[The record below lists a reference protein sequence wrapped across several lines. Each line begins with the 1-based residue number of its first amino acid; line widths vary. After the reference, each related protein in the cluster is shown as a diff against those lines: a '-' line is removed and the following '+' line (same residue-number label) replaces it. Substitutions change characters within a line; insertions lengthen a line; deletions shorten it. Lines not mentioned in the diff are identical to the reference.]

1 MAESFQEL
9 DRDGTHLVGYIEC
22 DYQTLIDVFGEPN
35 PEHCDGYKTDVEWRV
50 AENSLSYPIAIYN
63 WKNGK
68 NYCGRFGLPVKDIK
82 RWNIGGKN
90 SSDVILIEQV
100 LGQVT
105 GFKSEVFVDGEWA
118 SNGVVWPDLI
128 SAEKAA
134 SDLYSRW
141 TLTTDYRA
149 VEVQQKPNR
158 PTWDVWVAEH
168 GLPPRSVSLANTAQ
182 ILADKISASVHRKGE
197 TDGTR

>member
-1 MAESFQEL
+1 MAESFQQL

-22 DYQTLIDVFGEPN
+22 DYQTLVDCFGEPK

-90 SSDVILIEQV
+90 SSDVSLIEQV
-100 LGQVT
+100 LRCRLQSRMRELERKIDRMDQVRLQT
-105 GFKSEVFVDGEWA
+105 EEV
-118 SNGVVWPDLI
+118 L
-128 SAEKAA
+128 
-134 SDLYSRW
+134 R
-141 TLTTDYRA
+141 DYQDA
-149 VEVQQKPNR
+149 
-158 PTWDVWVAEH
+158 D
-168 GLPPRSVSLANTAQ
+168 AQ
-182 ILADKISASVHRKGE
+182 AYADRE
-197 TDGTR
+197 GT

>member
-22 DYQTLIDVFGEPN
+22 DYQTLVDCFGEPK

-68 NYCGRFGLPVKDIK
+68 NYCGRFGLPVKDIT
-82 RWNIGGKN
+82 RWNVGGKN

-100 LGQVT
+100 LGT
-105 GFKSEVFVDGEWA
+105 GKNEMDEVESIIHQMVED
-118 SNGVVWPDLI
+118 
-128 SAEKAA
+128 
-134 SDLYSRW
+134 SDVP
-141 TLTTDYRA
+141 
-149 VEVQQKPNR
+149 VES
-158 PTWDVWVAEH
+158 VAYIIIGDDE
-168 GLPPRSVSLANTAQ
+168 
-182 ILADKISASVHRKGE
+182 
-197 TDGTR
+197 

>member
-22 DYQTLIDVFGEPN
+22 DYQTLVDCFGKPN

-50 AENSLSYPIAIYN
+50 AQSSLGYPIAIYN

-90 SSDVILIEQV
+90 GSDVNLIEQV

-105 GFKSEVFVDGEWA
+105 SYRAEVFVDSEWA
-118 SNGVVWPDLI
+118 SNSVRWPTLE

-149 VEVQQKPNR
+149 VEVQGEEPNR
-158 PTWDVWVAEH
+158 PSWEEWVAEH
-168 GLPPRSVSLANTAQ
+168 GLPARSVSLANTAQ
-182 ILADKISASVHRKGE
+182 ILADHRKGE

>member
-22 DYQTLIDVFGEPN
+22 DYQTLVDCFGEPK

-90 SSDVILIEQV
+90 GSDVSLIEQV
-100 LGQVT
+100 LGT
-105 GFKSEVFVDGEWA
+105 GKNEMDEVESIIHQMVED
-118 SNGVVWPDLI
+118 
-128 SAEKAA
+128 
-134 SDLYSRW
+134 SDVP
-141 TLTTDYRA
+141 
-149 VEVQQKPNR
+149 VES
-158 PTWDVWVAEH
+158 VAYIIIGDDE
-168 GLPPRSVSLANTAQ
+168 
-182 ILADKISASVHRKGE
+182 
-197 TDGTR
+197 